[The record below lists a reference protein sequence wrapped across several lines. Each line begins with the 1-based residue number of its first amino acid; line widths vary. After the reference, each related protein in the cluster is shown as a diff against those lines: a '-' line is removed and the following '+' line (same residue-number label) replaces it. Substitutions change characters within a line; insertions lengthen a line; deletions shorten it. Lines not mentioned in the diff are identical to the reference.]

1 MASLN
6 LNKNQELM
14 QKNAKKHPDDP
25 LEESDKDWTLPS
37 RSNNKKKRTTE
48 QSAKKGAS
56 VNAKSFQ
63 RLWNEE
69 DEIVILEGMIDY
81 ESKKNA
87 SPTTNY
93 DAFYTFIK
101 DKLQA
106 EVNINQL
113 KEKIR
118 RIKRKYMN
126 NIGKRSFAKPREE
139 KLFKLSQ
146 TIWGDNIVD
155 KEKRAAKVDDDPP
168 KAGKM
173 IVAKEKNSLCGGNSG
188 SSLVLHGGNAADLE
202 DWFRRNPGLISKEQR
217 HEILKKSHSM
227 KISRAEHHLDE
238 ITLMEEQVN
247 LMTDAL
253 KASQE

>member
-6 LNKNQELM
+6 LTKN
-14 QKNAKKHPDDP
+14 HRDDP
-25 LEESDKDWTLPS
+25 LEESDKDWTPPPH
-37 RSNNKKKRTTE
+37 SNNRKKRTTE
-48 QSAKKGAS
+48 KSAKKGAN
-56 VNAKSFQ
+56 VDAKSFQ
-63 RLWNEE
+63 RLWSEE
-69 DEIVILEGMIDY
+69 DEIVILERMIEY
-81 ESKKNA
+81 ESKKNT
-87 SPTTNY
+87 SPAANY
-93 DAFYTFIK
+93 DVFYTFIK

-106 EVNINQL
+106 EVNITQL

-118 RIKRKYMN
+118 RIKRKYMK
-126 NIGKRSFAKPREE
+126 NIGKRSFAKPHEE
-139 KLFKLSQ
+139 KLFELSQ
-146 TIWGDNIVD
+146 RIWGDDRVD
-155 KEKRAAKVDDDPP
+155 KEEGAAKVDDEVL

-173 IVAKEKNSLCGGNSG
+173 IVAKEKNSFCAGSSG
-188 SSLVLHGGNAADLE
+188 SSLVLHGGSAADLE

-227 KISRAEHHLDE
+227 KIARAEHQLNE